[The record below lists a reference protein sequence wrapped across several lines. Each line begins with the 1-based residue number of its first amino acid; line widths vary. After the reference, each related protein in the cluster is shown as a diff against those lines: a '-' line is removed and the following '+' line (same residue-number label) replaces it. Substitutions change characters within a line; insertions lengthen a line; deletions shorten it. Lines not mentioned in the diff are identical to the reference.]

1 MSGSGET
8 ILVVEDN
15 ADLQLLAEHVLKSA
29 GYVVLTAGDA
39 ELALQV
45 AAGQD
50 GPIHLLFVDATLP
63 GMQGPELAQRLVA
76 LRPEMKVLHTSG
88 YTDDAVLRHG
98 VASNSVQFLGKPW
111 SIGDLRRKVREVLD
125 G

>member
-1 MSGSGET
+1 MPSQCVRRRPRCGGAVTVRSRPGAGT
-8 ILVVEDN
+8 TVEIW
-15 ADLQLLAEHVLKSA
+15 LPC
-29 GYVVLTAGDA
+29 
-39 ELALQV
+39 V
-45 AAGQD
+45 A
-50 GPIHLLFVDATLP
+50 
-63 GMQGPELAQRLVA
+63 GMQGPELVQRLVA

-88 YTDDAVLRHG
+88 YTDDAMLRHG